1 MNLLRVP
8 GVEHASRLKI
18 PELSGET
25 KAHANFSVFPQAQ
38 LGSASLLTFLNHS
51 NSIILKSF
59 SMLSQLAHIVVI
71 TNHVS
76 YNQNTVLYHSV
87 FVYRNKT
94 FNSRFLYLHL
104 FYKTHFIITPLI
116 SIDMLQNTH

>member
-38 LGSASLLTFLNHS
+38 LGSISLLTFLNHS

-76 YNQNTVLYHSV
+76 YNQKYS
-87 FVYRNKT
+87 FVP
-94 FNSRFLYLHL
+94 FC
-104 FYKTHFIITPLI
+104 IC
-116 SIDMLQNTH
+116 LQK

>member
-38 LGSASLLTFLNHS
+38 LGSVRGKHNAHHHGNPQRVLSLV
-51 NSIILKSF
+51 
-59 SMLSQLAHIVVI
+59 AR
-71 TNHVS
+71 
-76 YNQNTVLYHSV
+76 TVL
-87 FVYRNKT
+87 
-94 FNSRFLYLHL
+94 
-104 FYKTHFIITPLI
+104 I
-116 SIDMLQNTH
+116 

>member
-38 LGSASLLTFLNHS
+38 LGSVSLLTFLNHS

-59 SMLSQLAHIVVI
+59 SMLSQ
-71 TNHVS
+71 
-76 YNQNTVLYHSV
+76 
-87 FVYRNKT
+87 
-94 FNSRFLYLHL
+94 
-104 FYKTHFIITPLI
+104 
-116 SIDMLQNTH
+116 